1 LAKGNFLEETIKDLD
16 VKKVVRQLVV
26 ESEQKYKTLVNN
38 ALVGI
43 YIINQSHVLY
53 SNPYIRKLIGY
64 DDPGPIELRKVIESS
79 SWKEVQKRARKRL
92 TGESQIEEYELKLV
106 RTDGIVI
113 DALVR
118 GVRCTYEGSPAI
130 LGTLVEI
137 TSLKTDKARIRELE
151 DVLQEVPSAI
161 IKVDNSERIT
171 FINTNAAALFG
182 VDEQTLVGV
191 PLAMILDESNPEK
204 VVTRLMLN
212 SHKKRFKGTLNL
224 RGSGVKPLN
233 ARIRTIPVR
242 DKDDNFAGITMFVE
256 ADEMQSV
263 SKRPETLDS
272 TTYPT
277 SLVSCSDQRH
287 MLR

>member
-1 LAKGNFLEETIKDLD
+1 MELAKGSFLEDTIRDID
-16 VKKVVRQLVV
+16 TQKVVRQLVV
-26 ESEQKYKTLVNN
+26 ESEQKYKTLVEN

-43 YIINQSHVLY
+43 YIINQSHLLFY
-53 SNPYIRKLIGY
+53 NPYIREMLGY
-64 DDPGPIELRKVIESS
+64 DDDDLSPIELRMVIGPS
-79 SWKEVQKRARKRL
+79 SWDEMQRRARKRL

-106 RTDGIVI
+106 RKDGSII

-137 TSLKTDKARIRELE
+137 TSLKNDKARIRELE

-171 FINTNAAALFG
+171 FMNTKAAKLFH
-182 VDEQTLVGV
+182 VDEQALIGV

-204 VVTRLMLN
+204 AVTKLMLN

-224 RGSGVKPLN
+224 RGNGIKPLN
-233 ARIRTIPVR
+233 ARIRTIPVL
-242 DKDDNFAGITMFVE
+242 DKDDKFAGITMFVE
-256 ADEMQSV
+256 ADEM
-263 SKRPETLDS
+263 
-272 TTYPT
+272 
-277 SLVSCSDQRH
+277 
-287 MLR
+287 